1 MSIGNLKTYG
11 GKGTNLPYQLKSLT
25 GLQQIADGINGNGSI
40 STLNLIKQY
49 ANDYQQVL
57 TYYTG
62 TSNVYTITST
72 GTVNGVLLTAV
83 ETLTYVNNLVDD
95 SNLISLVTS

>member
-25 GLQQIADGINGNGSI
+25 GLQQISDGINANGPI
-40 STLNLIKQY
+40 SDINLIKQY
-49 ANDYQQVL
+49 ANDYLYTL

-62 TSNVYTITST
+62 TGNVQTITHT
-72 GTVNGVLLTAV
+72 GTVNGTVLTAV

-95 SNLISLVTS
+95 SNFISSQLS